1 MSEIDREIKTLR
13 KNQKKIL
20 EVKNNVTGMKN
31 AFNGLI
37 SRLKVAEEKLL
48 EVLNICQYKFT
59 KIKCREKKLI

>member
-20 EVKNNVTGMKN
+20 EIKNNVIGMKN

-48 EVLNICQYKFT
+48 EVLNIRQYEFP
-59 KIKCREKKLI
+59 KIKCREKN

>member
-20 EVKNNVTGMKN
+20 EIKNNVIGMKN

-48 EVLNICQYKFT
+48 EVLNICQYEFP
-59 KIKCREKKLI
+59 KIKCREKN